1 MNIDELLKQEPSK
14 KTLKQIEKFLG
25 ETIPTKSE
33 MLELIIKKLQA
44 ELDSKDKEIRELKEV
59 LYDVIT
65 QFGFHNSSKGY
76 YYTGGLS
83 TIENI
88 FCILGYE
95 DIVKDSE
102 IKEYFENLT
111 KEKK

>member
-1 MNIDELLKQEPSK
+1 MNIDDIKNKIK
-14 KTLKQIEKFLG
+14 KKWISDEDLR
-25 ETIPTKSE
+25 
-33 MLELIIKKLQA
+33 ELIADMFI
-44 ELDSKDKEIRELKEV
+44 ELDSKDKDIRELKEV

-102 IKEYFENLT
+102 IKEYFENLA
-111 KEKK
+111 KEEK